1 MKIKRSD
8 KREYLFLTTHK
19 SYRER
24 KVISMGEYLGFITIR
39 NRYVNFKPLFE
50 YVDDEFHRMTS
61 YDRQALLPESQF
73 EDINFYC
80 EDGHEEDYFVDGEYC
95 LLTLEDGDLKD
106 NMSYG
111 VRNQTGYKVNISPK
125 MDNGEIRSL
134 SDVNRYLLLTKS
146 RYDGSYKTNPKLI
159 INDSCVYAGLKVV
172 VLDEDNPNTVI
183 GPFTVEKANGDDA
196 LFIRTGLQTQKYI
209 LWGYKYPTYLD
220 QYGFSLGRYGDQRTY
235 IKIDEDVCT
244 QIPIDVI
251 TRAQLL
257 TAFRDSVG
265 QEYFV
270 DGKIDLSQIDALLN
284 AQKSSLFVGEEI
296 PESVQKARFETLSN
310 LLTDEENLNE
320 TFGFISSTIT
330 ALLEKYQGDPQ
341 YNHLVERLANDPD
354 FMSKIQR
361 FHIISDKINAKQA
374 ELSEL
379 SSKVDELQ
387 QQLAQQPQRE
397 YAEGLLAE
405 YEDKIQELR
414 QEKADLEAEIT
425 SLLASHKEFSTLA
438 ELEQQ
443 VSHRKLELR
452 DIERDTE
459 ALDRKLG
466 RIFDDAAEKAANF
479 AFDGMLFN
487 KMLRKAAEWE
497 NTQNTA
503 DYNAKEAAFKQVPVS
518 SAVGADLIERLVAEV
533 QAVRPNYDRNTI
545 LNVFICYTQGF
556 LTVFSGEPGTGKTSI
571 CKILASVLG
580 LSVPEKTLPTFADG
594 YTPTRFIPVSVEKGW
609 TTKRDFIGYYNP
621 LTKSFDRSNRRVFD
635 ALNILDVE
643 ANGGGV
649 DLPFVILLDEANLSP
664 MEYYWADYMN
674 LCDELDSNS
683 VLNLG
688 DNFCFRVPEN
698 LRFVATI
705 NNDDTTESL
714 SPRLIDRA
722 WIIRLPKARSGMAK
736 PVKIR
741 TSGDMITWS
750 ALVHTFGTTE
760 QNYTEMSG
768 MAKNIYDELLGKCRN
783 AKINV
788 STRVDNAIRLYWSA
802 AQQLFESSADTDA
815 SISALDYAVAQR
827 ILPHIDGSGAKF
839 GERLAEIQQFCRDK
853 NLRISAEVL
862 HEIIQ
867 TGADSMQYYHFFA

>member
-1 MKIKRSD
+1 
-8 KREYLFLTTHK
+8 
-19 SYRER
+19 
-24 KVISMGEYLGFITIR
+24 MGVYLGVITIR

-50 YVDDEFHRMTS
+50 YENDDFRRMTPF
-61 YDRQALLPESQF
+61 DRQSLLPESQF
-73 EDINFYC
+73 EDINFFC
-80 EDGHEEDYFVDGEYC
+80 DDGHSEDFFVDGEYC
-95 LLTLEDGDLKD
+95 LLTLEDADLED
-106 NMSYG
+106 NITYG

-134 SDVNRYLLLTKS
+134 SDVSRYLLLDKS

-172 VLDEDNPNTVI
+172 ILDEDNANTVI
-183 GPFTVEKANGDDA
+183 GPFTVEQSDDDDT
-196 LFIRTGLQTQKYI
+196 LFIRTGLQSQKYI
-209 LWGYKYPTYLD
+209 LWGYRYPTYLD
-220 QYGFSLGRYGDQRTY
+220 QYGISLGRYGDQRTY
-235 IKIDEDVCT
+235 LKIDENVCT
-244 QIPIDVI
+244 RIPIDVI
-251 TRAQLL
+251 TKAQLL
-257 TAFRDSVG
+257 TAFRDAIG

-270 DGKIDLSQIDALLN
+270 DGKIDLSQIDALLK
-284 AQKSSLFVGEEI
+284 AQESSLFVGEQI
-296 PESVQKARFETLSN
+296 PESVQTARFEILSN

-354 FMSKIQR
+354 FMSRIQR
-361 FHIISDKINAKQA
+361 FQIISEKIEAKQSELR
-374 ELSEL
+374 ELSGQ
-379 SSKVDELQ
+379 VDALQ

-397 YAEGLLAE
+397 YAEGLLVE

-414 QEKADLEAEIT
+414 DKKTGLEAEIAT
-425 SLLASHKEFSTLA
+425 LLASLQEFNTLA

-443 VSHRKLELR
+443 VSHRRLQLR
-452 DIERDTE
+452 DFENDMD
-459 ALDRKLG
+459 ALERKLG
-466 RIFDDAAEKAANF
+466 RIFDDAAEKAVNF

-497 NTQNTA
+497 NTQNAA
-503 DYNAKEAAFKQVPVS
+503 DYNAKETAFKQIPLS
-518 SAVGADLIERLVAEV
+518 SVTGADLIDRLVADI
-533 QAVRPNYDRNTI
+533 QTVRPNYDRNTI
-545 LNVFICYTQGF
+545 LNILICYAQGF

-580 LSVPEKTLPTFADG
+580 LSVPEKTLPTFSDG
-594 YTPTRFIPVSVEKGW
+594 YVPTRFIPVSVERGW

-621 LTKSFDRSNRRVFD
+621 LTKSFDRSNRRIFD
-635 ALNILDVE
+635 ALNILGIE
-643 ANGGGV
+643 AEGNGA

-683 VLNLG
+683 VINLG
-688 DNFCFRVPEN
+688 DNFCFRVPMN

-705 NNDDTTESL
+705 NNDHTTEAL

-736 PVKIR
+736 PVKVR
-741 TSGDMITWS
+741 TSGDVIAWS
-750 ALVHTFGTTE
+750 ALVQTFGTSE

-768 MAKNIYDELLGKCRN
+768 MAKSIYEELLSKCRM

-788 STRVDNAIRLYWSA
+788 STRVDNAIRMYWSA
-802 AQQLFESSADTDA
+802 AQRLFDSSADTDA

-827 ILPHIDGSGAKF
+827 ILPHIDGSGAKY
-839 GERLAEIQQFCRDK
+839 GEQLTEIQRFCSAK
-853 NLRISAEVL
+853 NLRISAEIL
-862 HEIIQ
+862 QEIIH

>member
-1 MKIKRSD
+1 
-8 KREYLFLTTHK
+8 
-19 SYRER
+19 
-24 KVISMGEYLGFITIR
+24 MGVYLGFITIR

-50 YVDDEFHRMTS
+50 YVDDDFRRMTPF
-61 YDRQALLPESQF
+61 DRQALLPESQY
-73 EDINFYC
+73 EDINFYFD
-80 EDGHEEDYFVDGEYC
+80 DGHAEDVFVDGEYC
-95 LLTLEDGDLKD
+95 LLTFEDADLEA
-106 NMSYG
+106 NITYG
-111 VRNQTGYKVNISPK
+111 VRNQTGYKINISPK
-125 MDNGEIRSL
+125 MDKGEVRSL
-134 SDVNRYLLLTKS
+134 SDVNRYLLLEKS
-146 RYDGSYKTNPKLI
+146 SYVGSYKTNPKLI
-159 INDSCVYAGLKVV
+159 ITDSCVYDGLKVV
-172 VLDEDNPNTVI
+172 IHDDDDDNTVI
-183 GPFTVEKANGDDA
+183 GPFTVEQSADDDS

-220 QYGFSLGRYGDQRTY
+220 QYGISLGRYGDQRTY
-235 IKIDEDVCT
+235 IKIDENICT
-244 QIPIDVI
+244 HIPIDVI
-251 TRAQLL
+251 TKAQLL
-257 TAFRDSVG
+257 TAFRDAVG

-270 DGKIDLSQIDALLN
+270 DGKIDLTQIDALLK
-284 AQKSSLFVGEEI
+284 AQESSLFVGEQI
-296 PESVQKARFETLSN
+296 PETVQTARFEALSN

-330 ALLEKYQGDPQ
+330 ALLEKYQGNPQ

-354 FMSKIQR
+354 FMSRIQR
-361 FHIISDKINAKQA
+361 FQIISEKIETKQSELR
-374 ELSEL
+374 ELSDQ
-379 SSKVDELQ
+379 VDALQ

-414 QEKADLEAEIT
+414 EKKASLEAEIA
-425 SLLASHKEFSTLA
+425 SLLASLKEFSTLE

-452 DIERDTE
+452 DIERDVD
-459 ALDRKLG
+459 ALDRKLE
-466 RIFDDAAEKAANF
+466 RIFDDAAEKAVNF

-497 NTQNTA
+497 NAQNAA
-503 DYNAKEAAFKQVPVS
+503 DYNTKETAFKQLPLAS
-518 SAVGADLIERLVAEV
+518 ETGSDLIDRLVEEI
-533 QAVRPNYDRNTI
+533 QTVRPNYDRNTI
-545 LNVFICYTQGF
+545 LNIFICYAQGF

-580 LSVPEKTLPTFADG
+580 LSVPEKALPAFPDG
-594 YTPTRFIPVSVEKGW
+594 YVPTRFIPVSVERGW

-621 LTKSFDRSNRRVFD
+621 LTKSFDRSNRRIFD
-635 ALNILDVE
+635 ALNILGIE
-643 ANGGGV
+643 AEGNGA

-683 VLNLG
+683 VINLG
-688 DNFCFRVPEN
+688 DDFCFRVPMN

-705 NNDDTTESL
+705 NNDHTTEAL

-741 TSGDMITWS
+741 TSGDMIAWS
-750 ALVHTFGTTE
+750 ALMQTFGTSE

-768 MAKNIYDELLGKCRN
+768 RAKSIYEELLSKCRT

-802 AQQLFESSADTDA
+802 AQRLFVSSDVTDA
-815 SISALDYAVAQR
+815 SILALDYAIAQR
-827 ILPHIDGSGAKF
+827 ILPHIDGSGVKF
-839 GERLAEIQQFCRDK
+839 GEQLTEIQRYCSSE
-853 NLRISAEVL
+853 NLRISAEIL
-862 HEIIQ
+862 QEIIH

>member
-1 MKIKRSD
+1 
-8 KREYLFLTTHK
+8 
-19 SYRER
+19 
-24 KVISMGEYLGFITIR
+24 MGEYLGFITIR

-50 YVDDEFHRMTS
+50 YVDDEFRRMTS

-80 EDGHEEDYFVDGEYC
+80 EDGHDEDFFVDGEYC
-95 LLTLEDGDLKD
+95 LLTLEDEDLED
-106 NMSYG
+106 NFSYG
-111 VRNQTGYKVNISPK
+111 VRNPTGYKINISPK

-134 SDVNRYLLLTKS
+134 SEVNRYLLLTKS
-146 RYDGSYKTNPKLI
+146 RYDGSYKANPKLI
-159 INDSCVYAGLKVV
+159 IKDSCVYAGLKVV
-172 VLDEDNPNTVI
+172 ILDEDNSNTVI
-183 GPFTVEKANGDDA
+183 GPFTVEQSDGDDA
-196 LFIRTGLQTQKYI
+196 PFIRTGLQTQKYI
-209 LWGYKYPTYLD
+209 LWGYKYPTHLD
-220 QYGFSLGRYGDQRTY
+220 QYGISLGRYGDQRTY
-235 IKIDEDVCT
+235 IKVNDTVCT
-244 QIPIDVI
+244 RIPIDVI
-251 TRAQLL
+251 TKAQLL
-257 TAFRDSVG
+257 TAFRDAIG

-270 DGKIDLSQIDALLN
+270 DGKIDLSQIDALLK
-284 AQKSSLFVGEEI
+284 AQESSLFVGEQI
-296 PESVQKARFETLSN
+296 PESVRTARFETLSN

-330 ALLEKYQGDPQ
+330 SLLEKYQGDPQ
-341 YNHLVERLANDPD
+341 YNHLVERLANDSD
-354 FMSKIQR
+354 FMSRIQR
-361 FHIISDKINAKQA
+361 FHIISEKIKAEESKLR
-374 ELSEL
+374 ELSDQ
-379 SSKVDELQ
+379 VDALQ

-414 QEKADLEAEIT
+414 KEKSALESEIT

-452 DIERDTE
+452 DIERDTD

-497 NTQNTA
+497 NAQNAA
-503 DYNAKEAAFKQVPVS
+503 DYSTKETAFMQIPLS
-518 SAVGADLIERLVAEV
+518 SATGADLIDHLVAEI

-545 LNVFICYTQGF
+545 LNILICYTQGF

-580 LSVPEKTLPTFADG
+580 LSVPEKTLPAFADG
-594 YTPTRFIPVSVEKGW
+594 YVPTRFIPVSVEKGW

-621 LTKSFDRSNRRVFD
+621 LTKSFDRSNRRIFD
-635 ALNILDVE
+635 ALNILDIE
-643 ANGGGV
+643 ARGTGA
-649 DLPFVILLDEANLSP
+649 DLPFAILLDEANLSP

-683 VLNLG
+683 VINLG
-688 DNFCFRVPEN
+688 DNFCFRVPTN

-741 TSGDMITWS
+741 TSGDMIPWS
-750 ALVHTFGTTE
+750 ALVHTFGTSE

-768 MAKNIYDELLGKCRN
+768 VAKSIYEELLGKCRT

-788 STRVDNAIRLYWSA
+788 STRVDNAIRMYWSA
-802 AQQLFESSADTDA
+802 AQRLFESSADTDA

-827 ILPHIDGSGAKF
+827 ILPHIDGSGVNF
-839 GERLAEIQQFCRDK
+839 GERLKEIQQFCSDK
-853 NLRISAEVL
+853 NLRLSAEIL
-862 HEIIQ
+862 QEIIH
-867 TGADSMQYYHFFA
+867 TGIDSMQYYHFFA

>member
-1 MKIKRSD
+1 
-8 KREYLFLTTHK
+8 
-19 SYRER
+19 
-24 KVISMGEYLGFITIR
+24 MGEYLGFITIR

-50 YVDDEFHRMTS
+50 YVDDEFRRMTS

-80 EDGHEEDYFVDGEYC
+80 EDGHDEDFFVDGEYC
-95 LLTLEDGDLKD
+95 LLTLEDEDLED
-106 NMSYG
+106 NISYG
-111 VRNQTGYKVNISPK
+111 VRNPTGYKINISPK

-134 SDVNRYLLLTKS
+134 SEVNRYLLLTKS

-159 INDSCVYAGLKVV
+159 IKDSCVYAGLKVV
-172 VLDEDNPNTVI
+172 ILDEDNPNTVI
-183 GPFTVEKANGDDA
+183 GPFTVEQSDGNDA
-196 LFIRTGLQTQKYI
+196 PFIRTGLQAQKYI

-220 QYGFSLGRYGDQRTY
+220 QYGISLGRYGDQRTY
-235 IKIDEDVCT
+235 IKVDDSVCT
-244 QIPIDVI
+244 RVPIDVI
-251 TRAQLL
+251 TKAQLL
-257 TAFRDSVG
+257 TAFRDAIG

-270 DGKIDLSQIDALLN
+270 DGKIDLSQIDALLK
-284 AQKSSLFVGEEI
+284 AQESSLFVGEQI
-296 PESVQKARFETLSN
+296 PEAVQTARFESLSN

-354 FMSKIQR
+354 FLSRIQR
-361 FHIISDKINAKQA
+361 FHIISEKIKAEESKLR
-374 ELSEL
+374 ELSGQ
-379 SSKVDELQ
+379 VDALQ

-405 YEDKIQELR
+405 YEEKIQELR
-414 QEKADLEAEIT
+414 REKAALEADIT

-452 DIERDTE
+452 DIERDTD

-497 NTQNTA
+497 NAQNAA
-503 DYNAKEAAFKQVPVS
+503 DYSAKETAFMQIPLS
-518 SAVGADLIERLVAEV
+518 SVTGADLIDHLVAEI
-533 QAVRPNYDRNTI
+533 QALRPNYDRNTI
-545 LNVFICYTQGF
+545 LNILICYTQGF

-580 LSVPEKTLPTFADG
+580 LSVPEKTLPAFADG
-594 YTPTRFIPVSVEKGW
+594 YVPTRFIPVSVEKGW

-621 LTKSFDRSNRRVFD
+621 LTKSFDRSNRRIFD
-635 ALNILDVE
+635 ALNILDIE
-643 ANGGGV
+643 ARGTGA
-649 DLPFVILLDEANLSP
+649 DLPFAILLDEANLSP

-683 VLNLG
+683 VINLG
-688 DNFCFRVPEN
+688 DNFCFSVPTN

-741 TSGDMITWS
+741 TSGDMIAWS
-750 ALVHTFGTTE
+750 ALVHTFGTSE

-768 MAKNIYDELLGKCRN
+768 VAKSIYEELLGKCRT

-788 STRVDNAIRLYWSA
+788 STRVDNAIRMYWSA
-802 AQQLFESSADTDA
+802 AQRLFESSADTDA

-827 ILPHIDGSGAKF
+827 ILPHIDGSGVNF
-839 GERLAEIQQFCRDK
+839 GERLKEIQQFCSDK
-853 NLRISAEVL
+853 NLRLSAEIL
-862 HEIIQ
+862 QEIIH
-867 TGADSMQYYHFFA
+867 TGIDSMQYYHFFA